1 MRKWLPILLGSA
13 LSGCA
18 NSPSKDFYLAC
29 VDSGLTEPV
38 CRMRAAEM
46 RQVEPNRLRQVG
58 RALSAAGEG
67 MRRAE
72 AQVPRAPT
80 QTRCHSR
87 DTGFGQTTV
96 NCTTYP

>member
-1 MRKWLPILLGSA
+1 MRHFLLGVLASA
-13 LSGCA
+13 LIGCA

-29 VDSGLTEPV
+29 VEAGHAETS

-46 RQVEPNRLRQVG
+46 RQGEPNRLRQVG

-80 QTRCHSR
+80 RTRCHSR
-87 DTGFGQTTV
+87 DTGFGQTTMD
-96 NCTTYP
+96 CTTGP